1 MVRETQL
8 FDPSERFTIER
19 PLIDDL
25 ALPVGDHYGNEVFDN
40 YLNFYAGIAKRYK
53 PKRILEIGVRYGY
66 TAICMMTGLH
76 ANRGAPKCDYLGLD
90 DESYHPCLARANENF
105 AAVVPWATARAIHWN
120 TFLHGVP
127 PDCGMFQLAHVDGNH
142 SYEGV
147 ARDLAA
153 VWPVVEVGG
162 LIVLDDAMAV
172 HSNPIWQAIQDF
184 LHRFDA
190 TSNMVEYQY
199 LETLRGHYLIRKV
212 D

>member
-1 MVRETQL
+1 MINRN
-8 FDPSERFTIER
+8 
-19 PLIDDL
+19 LIDGI
-25 ALPVGDHYGNEVFDN
+25 ALPVGDRYGDEVFDN
-40 YLNFYAGIAKRYK
+40 YLDWYAGIAKRYK

-66 TAICMMTGLH
+66 CAISMMTGLH
-76 ANRGAPKCDYLGLD
+76 ANRGAPNCEYLGLD

-105 AAVVPWATARAIHWN
+105 TAVVPWASARAIHWN

-127 PDCGMFQLAHVDGNH
+127 SDCGMFQLAHVDGNH

-147 ARDLAA
+147 KRDLAA

-162 LIVLDDAMAV
+162 MIVLDDALAIY
-172 HSNPIWQAIQDF
+172 SNPIWQAIQDF
-184 LHRFDA
+184 LNCHLA
-190 TSNMVEYQY
+190 TPNMVEHQY